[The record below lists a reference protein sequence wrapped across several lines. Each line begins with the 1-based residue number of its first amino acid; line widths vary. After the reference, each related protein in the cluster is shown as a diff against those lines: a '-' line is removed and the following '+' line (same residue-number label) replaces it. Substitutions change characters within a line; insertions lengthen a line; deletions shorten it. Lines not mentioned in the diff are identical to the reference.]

1 MKTLLA
7 ALKQKFLTRPVQV
20 VEQDVNT
27 IKTDAEVVITKVED
41 TATKVAA
48 DVHEGM

>member
-27 IKTDAEVVITKVED
+27 IKADVEVAVTKVED
-41 TATKVAA
+41 TAVKVAD
-48 DVHEGM
+48 DVREGM